1 MKWPCAHCP
10 IIAKHRYGHYYGVCD
25 GCKEMEEYEVWA
37 EKQETKRLLN
47 LALQKSRNVKIK
59 ERESQS

>member
-37 EKQETKRLLN
+37 ENNVIKISNFTDKFIKTKEED
-47 LALQKSRNVKIK
+47 KFESSR
-59 ERESQS
+59 